1 MTNFKKLVIFFIKY
15 LVIKKIVINFVSK
28 LKLISYEYEKNHSN
42 YFCIDVTICGI

>member
-28 LKLISYEYEKNHSN
+28 LKLISYKYEKDYFN
-42 YFCIDVTICGI
+42 YVNCDVTICDV